1 MTSTGRGTHQDS
13 VQTSDL
19 QRILFDK
26 SCISLYKK
34 ILHAAKFF
42 TKNILFNLFVIEF
55 QDSYSVYIFIGSEN
69 NLNCNTEWLQ
79 QRNLCKTA
87 MKPLSKNKP
96 LVKSEH
102 VRYKVAVESKQFWRI
117 RVSHTSVWGVSST
130 SDCFVWKVTSERV
143 AQRCD
148 KTSCQGANEFLF
160 TKTPLFEGFQQN
172 SNRPNPLEMH
182 PPTRYWCH
190 AKIRGWRCKKKT
202 SLRAALINQWTYG
215 RLKYVCFP
223 HWLKQM

>member
-1 MTSTGRGTHQDS
+1 MWWINYIWHQQDE
-13 VQTSDL
+13 VPI
-19 QRILFDK
+19 RIQSKHLTCNAFCLISLAFCFIKK
-26 SCISLYKK
+26 SCLRRI
-34 ILHAAKFF
+34 FF
-42 TKNILFNLFVIEF
+42 TKSLLFHLFVIEF
-55 QDSYSVYIFIGSEN
+55 QGSFSVYIFIGSEN

-102 VRYKVAVESKQFWRI
+102 VRYKVTVASKLFWKI
-117 RVSHTSVWGVSST
+117 RESHTSVWGVNST

-160 TKTPLFEGFQQN
+160 TKTPLF
-172 SNRPNPLEMH
+172 
-182 PPTRYWCH
+182 
-190 AKIRGWRCKKKT
+190 
-202 SLRAALINQWTYG
+202 
-215 RLKYVCFP
+215 
-223 HWLKQM
+223 